1 MTYSLHR
8 RLILILLALTLATWL
23 VAVVITAL
31 LAQQLIVRQVERQLV
46 QYMDMAQHSVGLIF
60 GTPELKRYYM
70 QNAPEPY
77 TREGQTRLQGFGT
90 RGREQATNIWFESDQ
105 VVIGELAPAFPA
117 PVHDGFITWHEPG
130 EGGSVAWR
138 VRYRQEPELGI
149 WLAVGV
155 DLDHA
160 TGIGT
165 VTFLRAVLP
174 LLVILPL
181 TVGILLWGV
190 RRGLQPLDRLAGS
203 IEARQPQALDA
214 IDSDDV
220 PAEIRPVVV
229 ALNGLLDRL
238 RRALES
244 ESRFTANAAHELQ
257 TPLAA
262 IKAEVQRYQRQATD
276 EESRNMLG
284 RISARVSR
292 ATNTVTQL
300 LTLARLDPEQEFQR
314 MEVNLSDLVIDA
326 IAEEGATAVERELDI
341 RVPEDSPLR
350 VTGHPG
356 WLKILVRNLLAN
368 AFRYSPA
375 GGVVDVSL
383 HRQQDRVLLRIAN
396 DCEPIP
402 EDQRRQLTDR
412 FHTLAGNHAGGVGLG
427 LSIVQ
432 RVAELHGAE
441 LRLEPWEEG
450 RGFLA
455 EVAFPSGLD
464 TPSPL
469 GDTPQRSPQR
479 AAPGVQTP

>member
-1 MTYSLHR
+1 MAYSLRR
-8 RLILILLALTLATWL
+8 RLILILLALTMVTWL

-31 LAQQLIVRQVERQLV
+31 LAQQLIVRQVERQLN

-70 QNAPEPY
+70 QNAPARY
-77 TREGQTRLQGFGT
+77 SRDGKTRLPGFGT
-90 RGREQATNIWFESDQ
+90 RGREQATNIWFDSGQ
-105 VVIGELAPAFPA
+105 LLIGELAPAFPD
-117 PVHDGFITWHEPG
+117 PVRDGFITWRE
-130 EGGSVAWR
+130 EGDGKRENESAVWR
-138 VRYRQEPELGI
+138 VLYRQAPDTGI

-165 VTFLRAVLP
+165 ATFLRAVLP

-190 RRGLQPLDRLAGS
+190 RRGLQPLDRLARS

-214 IDSDDV
+214 IDLEDV
-220 PAEIRPVVV
+220 PAEIGPVVI

-276 EESRNMLG
+276 AESRMMLE

-292 ATNTVTQL
+292 ATTTVTQL

-314 MEVNLSDLVIDA
+314 GEVNLSELVIEA
-326 IAEEGATAVERELDI
+326 IAEEGATAVDRGLDV
-341 RVPEDSPLR
+341 RVPGDSSLR
-350 VTGHPG
+350 VTGHPQ

-375 GGVVDVSL
+375 GGAVDVAL
-383 HRQQDRVLLRIAN
+383 RRQQDSVLLRIAN
-396 DCEPIP
+396 DCEPIR
-402 EDQRRQLTDR
+402 EEQRRRLTDR
-412 FHTLAGNHAGGVGLG
+412 FYTLADNHVGGVGLG

-432 RVAELHGAE
+432 RIAGLHGAS
-441 LRLEPWEEG
+441 LRLDSWQDG
-450 RGFLA
+450 RGFVV
-455 EVAFPSGLD
+455 EVGFPLPLD

-469 GDTPQRSPQR
+469 GDTP
-479 AAPGVQTP
+479 

>member
-1 MTYSLHR
+1 MAYSLRR
-8 RLILILLALTLATWL
+8 RLILILLALTLVTWL

-31 LAQQLIVRQVERQLV
+31 LAQQLIVRQVERQLI

-70 QNAPEPY
+70 ENAPARY
-77 TREGQTRLQGFGT
+77 SRDGKTRLPGFGT
-90 RGREQATNIWFESDQ
+90 RGREQATNIWFDSGQ
-105 VVIGELAPAFPA
+105 LLIGELAPAFPD
-117 PVHDGFITWHEPG
+117 PVRDGFITWREEG
-130 EGGSVAWR
+130 EGRSENESAVWR
-138 VRYRQEPELGI
+138 VLYRQAPETGI

-190 RRGLQPLDRLAGS
+190 RRGLRPLDRLARS
-203 IEARQPQALDA
+203 IEVRKPQALEA
-214 IDSDDV
+214 IDPEGV
-220 PAEIRPVVV
+220 PAEIGPVVV

-276 EESRNMLG
+276 AESRKMLE

-292 ATNTVTQL
+292 ATTTVTQL

-314 MEVNLSDLVIDA
+314 AHIDLSELVIDA
-326 IAEEGATAVERELDI
+326 IAEEGATAVDRGLDI
-341 RVPEDSPLR
+341 RVPRDSPLR
-350 VTGHPG
+350 VTGHPE

-383 HRQQDRVLLRIAN
+383 HRQPDGVLLRIAN
-396 DCEPIP
+396 DCDPIP
-402 EDQRRQLTDR
+402 EEQRRRLADR
-412 FHTLAGNHAGGVGLG
+412 FYTLPGNHAGGVGLG

-432 RVAELHGAE
+432 RIAGLHGAS
-441 LRLEPWEEG
+441 LRLDPWQDG
-450 RGFLA
+450 RGFIA
-455 EVAFPSGLD
+455 EVVFPAGLD
-464 TPSPL
+464 TPSSV
-469 GDTPQRSPQR
+469 GDTP
-479 AAPGVQTP
+479 

>member
-1 MTYSLHR
+1 MAYSLRR
-8 RLILILLALTLATWL
+8 RLILILLALTLVTWL

-70 QNAPEPY
+70 QNAPALY
-77 TREGQTRLQGFGT
+77 TDDGQTRLQGFGT
-90 RGREQATNIWFESDQ
+90 RGREQATNIWFDSGQ
-105 VVIGELAPAFPA
+105 VLIGELAPAFPD
-117 PVHDGFITWHEPG
+117 PVRDGFITWREQG
-130 EGGSVAWR
+130 GGGSAVWR
-138 VRYRQEPELGI
+138 VLYRQAPASGI

-190 RRGLQPLDRLAGS
+190 RRGLRPLDRLARS

-214 IDSDDV
+214 IDLEDV
-220 PAEIRPVVV
+220 PAEIGPVVV

-262 IKAEVQRYQRQATD
+262 IKAEVQRYQRQASD
-276 EESRNMLG
+276 AESRMMLE

-314 MEVNLSDLVIDA
+314 GAVNLSELVIEA
-326 IAEEGATAVERELDI
+326 IAEEGATAADRGLDI

-350 VTGHPG
+350 VTGHPE

-375 GGVVDVSL
+375 GGVVDISL
-383 HRQQDRVLLRIAN
+383 NRQQDCVLLRIAN
-396 DCEPIP
+396 DCEPIS
-402 EDQRRQLTDR
+402 EDQRRRLTDR
-412 FHTLAGNHAGGVGLG
+412 FYTLADNHVGGVGLG

-432 RVAELHGAE
+432 RIAGLHGASLQ
-441 LRLEPWEEG
+441 LRPWEDG
-450 RGFLA
+450 RGFVA
-455 EVAFPSGLD
+455 EVAFPVVLD
-464 TPSPL
+464 TPSRL
-469 GDTPQRSPQR
+469 GDTPERSSPR
-479 AAPGVQTP
+479 ATPGAQIG